1 MADGMK
7 GKSRD
12 IGEKKRKNNELKIY
26 EKLLTATVMQTSGI
40 NESMLKS
47 NLFIY
52 LFIFLGRKRH

>member
-1 MADGMK
+1 MPDGVK

-40 NESMLKS
+40 NKSMLKS

-52 LFIFLGRKRH
+52 LLMYLGRKGH